1 MFKSVLLPIDLGQE
15 SSWDRALPA
24 AEQIARDYGA
34 KLTMMTVLPTFGL
47 PAVSQYFPEGFE
59 QKAENAAAEAL
70 KAFAKEHCADASQ
83 VKLHLAQGT
92 IYDEILQHAEKIKCD
107 VIVMGS
113 HRPALQD
120 YLLGPNAARVVRHA
134 KQSVFVVRP
143 N

>member
-15 SSWDRALPA
+15 SSWERALPA
-24 AEQIARDYGA
+24 AEQIAKDYGA
-34 KLTMMTVLPTFGL
+34 KLTIMSVLPTFGL

-59 QKAENAAAEAL
+59 KKAESAASAAL
-70 KAFAKEHCADASQ
+70 KAFAKEHCKHPSE
-83 VKLHLAQGT
+83 VKLYLAHGT
-92 IYDEILQHAEKIKCD
+92 IYDEILQYADKIGSD
-107 VIVMGS
+107 LIVMGS

>member
-1 MFKSVLLPIDLGQE
+1 MFTSVLLPIDLNQE

-34 KLTMMTVLPTFGL
+34 KLTIMSVLPTFGL

-59 QKAENAAAEAL
+59 KQAESAASEAL
-70 KAFAKEHCADASQ
+70 TDFVRDKCDNPDQ
-83 VKLHLAQGT
+83 VKLHLSHGT
-92 IYDEILQHAEKIKCD
+92 IYDEILQYAEKIKCD
-107 VIVMGS
+107 LIVMGS
-113 HRPALQD
+113 HRPEFKD

-143 N
+143 K

>member
-1 MFKSVLLPIDLGQE
+1 MFKSVLLPIDLNQE

-24 AEQIARDYGA
+24 AEQISRDYGA
-34 KLTMMTVLPTFGL
+34 KLTVMSVLPTFGL

-59 QKAENAAAEAL
+59 KKAETAAGEVL
-70 KAFAKEHCADASQ
+70 KKFVQENCANPDQ
-83 VKLHLAQGT
+83 IKTHLSHGT
-92 IYDEILQHAEKIKCD
+92 IYDEILQYADKIKCD

>member
-1 MFKSVLLPIDLGQE
+1 MFTSVLLPIDLNQE

-34 KLTMMTVLPTFGL
+34 KLTIMSVLPTFGL

-59 QKAENAAAEAL
+59 KKAEGAASEAL
-70 KAFAKEHCADASQ
+70 KSFVRDKCTNPDQ
-83 VKLHLAQGT
+83 VKLHLAHGT
-92 IYDEILQHAEKIKCD
+92 IYDEILQYAAKIQCD
-107 VIVMGS
+107 LIVMGS
-113 HRPALQD
+113 HRPEFKD

-143 N
+143 T